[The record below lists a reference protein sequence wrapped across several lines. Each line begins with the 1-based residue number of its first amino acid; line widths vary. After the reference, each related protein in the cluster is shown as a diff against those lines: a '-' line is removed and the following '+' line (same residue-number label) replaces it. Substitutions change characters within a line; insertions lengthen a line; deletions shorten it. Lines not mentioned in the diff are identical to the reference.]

1 MYESPV
7 KMGNGPKF
15 AFTGKS
21 KEYHK
26 NDSPGPGA
34 YESEKQNLVR
44 DKSPSFKMG
53 SSKRSE
59 IVSKNQKEKPGPGQ
73 YDDNNKIGKNAKS
86 VLKF

>member
-1 MYESPV
+1 MPGPGMYESPV

-34 YESEKQNLVR
+34 YESEK
-44 DKSPSFKMG
+44 
-53 SSKRSE
+53 
-59 IVSKNQKEKPGPGQ
+59 
-73 YDDNNKIGKNAKS
+73 
-86 VLKF
+86 